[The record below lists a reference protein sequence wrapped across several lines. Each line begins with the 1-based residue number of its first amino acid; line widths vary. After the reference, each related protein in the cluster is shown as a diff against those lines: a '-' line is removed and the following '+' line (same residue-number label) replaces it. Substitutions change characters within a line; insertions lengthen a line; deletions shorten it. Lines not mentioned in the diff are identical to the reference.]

1 MRTPGPD
8 DRRRL
13 IALLLAR
20 GEIGSASGA
29 GDAGRERVD
38 EPAEGVVGVD
48 GEPEAPARFKRGDSV
63 DRAA

>member
-20 GEIGSASGA
+20 GEIGSASVA
-29 GDAGRERVD
+29 GDAGR
-38 EPAEGVVGVD
+38 
-48 GEPEAPARFKRGDSV
+48 EPEAPARFKRGESV

>member
-1 MRTPGPD
+1 MSSAAPH

-20 GEIGSASGA
+20 GEIGSPPLGE
-29 GDAGRERVD
+29 AGRQRVD
-38 EPAEGVVGVD
+38 EPAEGFVRVD
-48 GEPEAPARFKRGDSV
+48 GEAEAAVRLERGESV